1 LLRSA
6 AVDAQDFGYLWS
18 LGAATGTDLE
28 RRARR
33 HAILAAALDHTHMQE
48 GIAGP
53 IGELYEPESL
63 VGIVPFD
70 YRRDW
75 GTGGRFRPLG
85 AKWRSETV
93 SG

>member
-1 LLRSA
+1 
-6 AVDAQDFGYLWS
+6 
-18 LGAATGTDLE
+18 
-28 RRARR
+28 
-33 HAILAAALDHTHMQE
+33 MQE

-70 YRRDW
+70 YRLDR
-75 GTGGRFRPLG
+75 GTGGRFNPLG